1 MSSPPKDNPSL
12 ERHLGLFALIVYGVG
27 DMLGSGIYALI
38 GQAALL
44 MGNAAWLGFVVSMV
58 AALLTGLSYASLGSR
73 YPRAAGAAYITQR
86 AFGFSFLTYVL
97 GLSVVASGLTSFATQ
112 SRAFAGYLV
121 GWLGASPSLSVG
133 VALGFILAL
142 TLVNLWG
149 MRESALLNLVCTAVE
164 LGGLLLVIAVG
175 VSYWGSVDYLEVP
188 ARPAVDGGPEDTGLG
203 ASLVLS
209 GAVLTFYSFIGFE
222 DMINVAEEVKDP
234 RRNFPIAVISALA
247 ITTVVYIAIS
257 VTAVSVMAHA
267 ELGRSTQPLVAVV
280 GRAAPGIPPG
290 VFSLIALFAIANT
303 GLLNY
308 IMGSRMVYG
317 MARQGLLPAALG
329 RVHARRRTPHVAIL
343 TLMAIVMALSISG
356 NIRQLAS
363 ATSAIL
369 LSVFIV
375 VNAALIRLSGRA
387 GEPKGSFEIP
397 RFVPALG
404 IVVNLVM
411 LSHASA
417 QALVTA
423 GLLMAGI
430 ALLYALMRPKNVVV
444 E

>member
-1 MSSPPKDNPSL
+1 MSSPPKESPSL

-44 MGNAAWLGFVVSMV
+44 MGNAAWLAFVVSMV

-121 GWLGASPSLSVG
+121 GWLGISPSLGLV
-133 VALGFILAL
+133 VALGFIVML

-149 MRESALLNLVCTAVE
+149 MRESAWLNLVCTAVE
-164 LGGLLLVIAVG
+164 VGGLLLVIAVG
-175 VSYWGSVDYLEVP
+175 LRYWGSVNYLEVP
-188 ARPAVDGGPEDTGLG
+188 AGPAGDGGLGDTGLG

-222 DMINVAEEVKDP
+222 DMINVAEEVKNP
-234 RRNFPIAVISALA
+234 RRNFPIAVIVALA
-247 ITTVVYIAIS
+247 ITTVVYIAVS
-257 VTAVSVMAHA
+257 VTAVSVMDHA
-267 ELGRSTQPLVAVV
+267 ELGRSSQPLVAVV
-280 GRAAPGIPPG
+280 GKAAPGVPPG
-290 VFSLIALFAIANT
+290 VFSAIALFAIANT

-329 RVHARRRTPHVAIL
+329 RVHARRRTPHVAIF
-343 TLMAIVMALSISG
+343 TLMALVMILAISG
-356 NIRQLAS
+356 NIAELAS

-369 LSVFIV
+369 LTVFIV
-375 VNAALIRLSGRA
+375 VNAALLRLQGRA
-387 GEPKGSFEIP
+387 DEPKGGFEIP

-423 GLLMAGI
+423 ALLMTGI
-430 ALLYALMRPKNVVV
+430 ALLYAIMRPKNVVA

>member
-1 MSSPPKDNPSL
+1 MSSPPPKDSPSL

-38 GQAALL
+38 GQAALM
-44 MGNAAWLGFVVSMV
+44 MGNAAWLAFVVSMV

-121 GWLGASPSLSVG
+121 GWAGLSPASGVS
-133 VALGFILAL
+133 VALGFILVL
-142 TLVNLWG
+142 TVVNLWG
-149 MRESALLNLVCTAVE
+149 MRESAWMNLVCTAVE
-164 LGGLLLVIAVG
+164 VGGLLLVIAVG
-175 VSYWGSVDYLEVP
+175 MRYWGSVDYLEVP
-188 ARPAVDGGPEDTGLG
+188 AGPSGDAELG

-222 DMINVAEEVKDP
+222 DMINVAEEVKNP
-234 RRNFPIAVISALA
+234 RRNFPIAVIVALA
-247 ITTVVYIAIS
+247 VTTVIYIGVS
-257 VTAVSVMAHA
+257 VSAVSVMGHA

-280 GRAAPGIPPG
+280 GKAAPGVPPG
-290 VFSLIALFAIANT
+290 MFSAIALFAIANT

-329 RVHARRRTPHVAIL
+329 RVHARRRTPHIAIF
-343 TLMAIVMALSISG
+343 TLMAIVMVLAISG
-356 NIRQLAS
+356 NIGQLAS

-375 VNAALIRLSGRA
+375 VNAALLRLQGRA
-387 GEPKGSFEIP
+387 DEPKGGFEIP

-411 LSHASA
+411 LSHASGR
-417 QALVTA
+417 ALLTA
-423 GLLMAGI
+423 AVLMAFI
-430 ALLYALMRPKNVVV
+430 ALLYAIMRPKNVVAD
-444 E
+444 

>member
-1 MSSPPKDNPSL
+1 MSSPPPKDSPTL

-38 GQAALL
+38 GQAALM
-44 MGNAAWLGFVVSMV
+44 MGNAAWLAFVVSMV

-121 GWLGASPSLSVG
+121 GWAGLSPASGVS
-133 VALGFILAL
+133 VALGFILVL

-149 MRESALLNLVCTAVE
+149 MRESAWMNLVCTAVE
-164 LGGLLLVIAVG
+164 VGGLVLVIAIG
-175 VSYWGSVDYLEVP
+175 MRYWGSVDYLEGP
-188 ARPAVDGGPEDTGLG
+188 AGPSGDAELG

-222 DMINVAEEVKDP
+222 DMINVAEEVKNP
-234 RRNFPIAVISALA
+234 RRNFPIAVIVALA
-247 ITTVVYIAIS
+247 VTTVIYIGVS
-257 VTAVSVMAHA
+257 VSAVSVMDHA

-280 GRAAPGIPPG
+280 GKAAPGIPPG
-290 VFSLIALFAIANT
+290 MFSAIALFAIANT

-329 RVHARRRTPHVAIL
+329 RVHARRRTPHVAIF
-343 TLMAIVMALSISG
+343 TLMAIVTALAISG
-356 NIRQLAS
+356 NIGQLAS

-369 LSVFIV
+369 LTVFIV
-375 VNAALIRLSGRA
+375 VNAALLRLQGRA
-387 GEPKGSFEIP
+387 DEPKGGFEIP

-404 IVVNLVM
+404 IVVNLIM
-411 LSHASA
+411 LSHASGR
-417 QALVTA
+417 ALLTA
-423 GLLMAGI
+423 AVLMAFI
-430 ALLYALMRPKNVVV
+430 ALLYALMRPKNVVAD
-444 E
+444 